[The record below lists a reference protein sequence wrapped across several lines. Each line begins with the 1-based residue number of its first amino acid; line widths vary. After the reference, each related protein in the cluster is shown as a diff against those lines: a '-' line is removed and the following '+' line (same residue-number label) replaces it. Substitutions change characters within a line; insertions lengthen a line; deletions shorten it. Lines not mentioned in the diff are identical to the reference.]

1 MGKKIAKFLTIFPPS
16 LRRPALRFR
25 CSALSALSACPPRRS
40 AAAELSAFT
49 SDLSACPSLR
59 SAAVD
64 PPACPPLRSAAVDP
78 PACPSLRSAAVDPPA
93 CPPLR
98 SAAVN
103 PPARGLSRFSLR
115 FSLFSPPARPFSLS
129 FPFLLA
135 LPSAVL
141 LPFPLYG
148 PSVPL
153 PASPLPRFRF
163 YSLPSR
169 PSGRTDKKNA
179 PKDVLASVFAGIK
192 PRSFYREDR
201 SFLRSDQKKLRL
213 SRAFSLPQSGPPQVR
228 PGPSGAS
235 DPAVL
240 RDAPSGTGP
249 EPAEAARSARAD
261 SSF

>member
-1 MGKKIAKFLTIFPPS
+1 MGKKVAKFLTIFPPS

-25 CSALSALSACPPRRS
+25 CSALSACPPRRS
-40 AAAELSAFT
+40 AAA
-49 SDLSACPSLR
+49 DLPACPPLC

-78 PACPSLRSAAVDPPA
+78 PACPSLRSAAV
-93 CPPLR
+93 
-98 SAAVN
+98 N
-103 PPARGLSRFSLR
+103 PPARGLSRLSLR
-115 FSLFSPPARPFSLS
+115 FSPFSPPARPFSLS

-148 PSVPL
+148 PSGPL

-163 YSLPSR
+163 YSLLSR
-169 PSGRTDKKNA
+169 PSGRADKKNA
-179 PKDVLASVFAGIK
+179 PKDVLACRYLPGSSPDLYWRIAPSAAQIKKGFA
-192 PRSFYREDR
+192 PFP
-201 SFLRSDQKKLRL
+201 
-213 SRAFSLPQSGPPQVR
+213 AFAARVRIFPQVR

-235 DPAVL
+235 EPAVL

-249 EPAEAARSARAD
+249 APAEAARSARAA
-261 SSF
+261 SNF